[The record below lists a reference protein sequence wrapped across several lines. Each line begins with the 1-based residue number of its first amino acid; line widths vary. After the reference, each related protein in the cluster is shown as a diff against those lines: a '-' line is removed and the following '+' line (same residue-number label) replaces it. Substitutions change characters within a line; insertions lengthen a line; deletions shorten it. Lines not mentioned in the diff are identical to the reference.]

1 LNVALGEQVRAFE
14 AECGAPTWRPEAS
27 GELVALCGLNIES
40 AAKIE
45 ESFEDRPMIGTLEI
59 DHASTW
65 ETARNSAIRNFTKQ
79 VAILWPLSK
88 TRPMKLAATTICP

>member
-1 LNVALGEQVRAFE
+1 MSRSSELLKLNVVHRRSELK
-14 AECGAPTWRPEAS
+14 PS